1 MRTSVYEKIKRSIQA
16 AEWQY
21 YRLVLL
27 VGEDTLSKNAAL
39 KEAAKEFSSPIINVN
54 LKLSQKLMEL
64 TPRQR
69 CLLLPGILNALAEQA
84 LSPTGQAAP
93 LVLLD
98 NIDIL
103 FDINLGNDPLRLLQT
118 LSRNRTVLAWWNGTI
133 RSGRLIYAE
142 NGHQEYRSYHKPD
155 ALIVDMGDMEAIG
168 TAANH

>member
-1 MRTSVYEKIKRSIQA
+1 MCESVYDKIKRSIQA

-27 VGEDTLSKNAAL
+27 VGEDTQSKNAAF
-39 KEAAKEFSSPIINVN
+39 KEAAREFASPIINVN
-54 LKLSQKLMEL
+54 LELSQKLMEL

-69 CLLLPGILNALAEQA
+69 CHNLPGILNALAEQA
-84 LSPTGQAAP
+84 LSPTGQAAA

-103 FDINLGNDPLRLLQT
+103 FDINLGHDPLRLLQA

-142 NGHQEYRSYHKPD
+142 NGHPEYRSYHKPD
-155 ALIVDMGDMEAIG
+155 ALIVDMGNREAIS